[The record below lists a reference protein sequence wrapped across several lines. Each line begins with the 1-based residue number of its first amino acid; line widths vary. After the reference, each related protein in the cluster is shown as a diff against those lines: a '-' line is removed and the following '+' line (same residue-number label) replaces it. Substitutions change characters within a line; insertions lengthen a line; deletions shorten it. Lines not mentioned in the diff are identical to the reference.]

1 LYNNSGVPYG
11 VQLAQHPQQMVTQKS
26 AVSVKVAVVSTAR
39 HHHGN
44 LCPIPA
50 HAHIGDIGA
59 IMPETLG
66 KYLDESTP
74 PSPTTG
80 AGAHNTNVRQSPE
93 TDAARRRARQSIREH
108 ELIWLLQQRLRA
120 VSWPHWRFAA
130 NSPECSFPILP
141 IVGYPRSQLTHW
153 LILRGDARR
162 RGGRANHH
170 VGGLVL
176 YLLRRPRHGSCQT
189 LITLTRRSLSVS
201 RALRVLSSCVLTSVL
216 GAACC

>member
-1 LYNNSGVPYG
+1 
-11 VQLAQHPQQMVTQKS
+11 MVTQK
-26 AVSVKVAVVSTAR
+26 VWCLSVDITFVR
-39 HHHGN
+39 F
-44 LCPIPA
+44 PPA
-50 HAHIGDIGA
+50 SYFGL
-59 IMPETLG
+59 MPTTLG
-66 KYLDESTP
+66 KTTP
-74 PSPTTG
+74 PGRTSPDQ
-80 AGAHNTNVRQSPE
+80 AKEQA
-93 TDAARRRARQSIREH
+93 DAARRRARQSIREH

-189 LITLTRRSLSVS
+189 SITLTRRSLSVS